1 MENTMTKLVVRV
13 NKPLSIEEQDIEWFF
28 NQCEK
33 GSIKKPDIDKELKFA
48 ELVAVYRKTLNS
60 EAGARNNA
68 FKMVMFI

>member
-1 MENTMTKLVVRV
+1 MTKLVVRV